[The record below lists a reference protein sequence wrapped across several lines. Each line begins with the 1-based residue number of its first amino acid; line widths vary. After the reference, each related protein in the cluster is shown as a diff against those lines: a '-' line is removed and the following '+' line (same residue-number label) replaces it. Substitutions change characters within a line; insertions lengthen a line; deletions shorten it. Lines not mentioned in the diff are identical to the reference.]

1 MQFEGDISQLIRPL
15 YDCKNRTFYA
25 WAAIALG
32 FASVLLTL
40 PRQVLLPESHQLAI
54 RPLLGGPFP

>member
-1 MQFEGDISQLIRPL
+1 MQFEEDTPQLIRPL
-15 YDCKNRTFYA
+15 YDCQNRTFYA
-25 WAAIALG
+25 QAAIALS

-54 RPLLGGPFP
+54 RQLLGGPFP